1 MANTIASHIS
11 ASFIIQGTPIYD
23 YGKVASTY
31 SPGDCVYQAADGTW
45 SHIDADTTAA
55 SLDYK
60 VAVVGYKERILST
73 GAKSSID
80 TAYAT
85 TDTGIPILLGFQEGS
100 GEFVCHIEDPA
111 ATVYS
116 NGRFLA
122 SNTAGV
128 FEALTAVA
136 ASAAGDTEAPFSNVD
151 TLLTGDLYMKARWNG

>member
-1 MANTIASHIS
+1 MANTIASNIS
-11 ASFIIQGTPIYD
+11 ASFIIEGTPIYD

-31 SPGDCVYQAADGTW
+31 SVGDIVYQAADGTW
-45 SHIDADTTAA
+45 THVDQAVAA
-55 SLDYK
+55 SLDYRT
-60 VAVVGYKERILST
+60 AVVGYKERILAT

-85 TDTGIPILLGFQEGS
+85 TDTGIPILTGFVDGY

-116 NGRFLA
+116 NARFLF

-128 FEALTAVA
+128 VEALTAVA
-136 ASAAGDTEAPFSNVD
+136 GSAAGDPEAPFTNRD
-151 TLLTGDLYMKARWNG
+151 TLVTGDLYMHARWK